1 MGANMQKIILSDG
14 YDNKWVQGIIV
25 GFELTRTGN
34 KQKILVRLED
44 GDLASDLMNNPI
56 KYQNLNQIGKL
67 VGQQPVRVGEEI
79 LLPGLKDSDKMGW
92 DSKPVE
98 VKIKESKGY
107 LNIVGWRKVEEP
119 KLPNP
124 APPIDDTPPY

>member
-1 MGANMQKIILSDG
+1 MGANMQKIVLSDG

-79 LLPGLKDSDKMGW
+79 LLPGFIDSFLMIPPVDPIPHQ
-92 DSKPVE
+92 SKFRL
-98 VKIKESKGY
+98 SHR
-107 LNIVGWRKVEEP
+107 NSRFF
-119 KLPNP
+119 
-124 APPIDDTPPY
+124 